1 MSDEAPP
8 KPEAAKKDKPSK
20 LVLLLLVLNLGG
32 TGFGVFKILTT
43 PHTAAAAPA
52 HPSPPGNEVGP
63 THELEPFVVNLDE
76 TGQSRYLKV
85 TMQLELASADVSKK
99 ITKSQQLIRDA
110 ILSHLSGLKLADTL
124 GVSAKEKLR
133 ADVIAKLDGILGP
146 GQVRRVFFHE
156 FVVQ

>member
-1 MSDEAPP
+1 
-8 KPEAAKKDKPSK
+8 
-20 LVLLLLVLNLGG
+20 
-32 TGFGVFKILTT
+32 
-43 PHTAAAAPA
+43 
-52 HPSPPGNEVGP
+52 
-63 THELEPFVVNLDE
+63 
-76 TGQSRYLKV
+76 
-85 TMQLELASADVSKK
+85 MQLELASADVSKK

-146 GQVRRVFFHE
+146 GQVRRVFFQE